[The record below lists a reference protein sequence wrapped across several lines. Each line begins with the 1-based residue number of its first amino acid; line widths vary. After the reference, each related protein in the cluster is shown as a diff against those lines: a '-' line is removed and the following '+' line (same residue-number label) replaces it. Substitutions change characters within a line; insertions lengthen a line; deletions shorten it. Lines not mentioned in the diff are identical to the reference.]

1 MLGWLTPVSHHL
13 YKGAIPENL
22 LKHSERAQIS
32 AHSHSSNLLVKWC
45 GSDGCDKY
53 HRQLLGRV
61 PRKPTVV
68 YFFVSTWIS
77 SETIYSYCAT
87 VYIHTNA
94 CAGIYL
100 PCCSSCIHNRCLSKQ
115 YTCSKNVSN
124 IHDFWSAISFERIVR
139 TSLIFFHRMLS

>member
-13 YKGAIPENL
+13 YKGDIPENL

-77 SETIYSYCAT
+77 SETI
-87 VYIHTNA
+87 
-94 CAGIYL
+94 
-100 PCCSSCIHNRCLSKQ
+100 
-115 YTCSKNVSN
+115 
-124 IHDFWSAISFERIVR
+124 
-139 TSLIFFHRMLS
+139 

>member
-13 YKGAIPENL
+13 YKGDIPENL

-45 GSDGCDKY
+45 GSDSCDKY

-68 YFFVSTWIS
+68 YFFVSSWIS
-77 SETIYSYCAT
+77 SETIYIVIVLLCIFILMHVLVFTYLVALPVYTT
-87 VYIHTNA
+87 VA
-94 CAGIYL
+94 CQNSTLAVRIFMIFGAPYL
-100 PCCSSCIHNRCLSKQ
+100 LNG
-115 YTCSKNVSN
+115 
-124 IHDFWSAISFERIVR
+124 
-139 TSLIFFHRMLS
+139 

>member
-1 MLGWLTPVSHHL
+1 MCRDRNTFCFELYVMYTFEFITTTAHSGLRKREVVAAFYTAVGVTTFNSLLSPSRYVCMLGWLTPVSHHL
-13 YKGAIPENL
+13 YKGDIPENL

-77 SETIYSYCAT
+77 SENHLY
-87 VYIHTNA
+87 
-94 CAGIYL
+94 
-100 PCCSSCIHNRCLSKQ
+100 
-115 YTCSKNVSN
+115 
-124 IHDFWSAISFERIVR
+124 
-139 TSLIFFHRMLS
+139 